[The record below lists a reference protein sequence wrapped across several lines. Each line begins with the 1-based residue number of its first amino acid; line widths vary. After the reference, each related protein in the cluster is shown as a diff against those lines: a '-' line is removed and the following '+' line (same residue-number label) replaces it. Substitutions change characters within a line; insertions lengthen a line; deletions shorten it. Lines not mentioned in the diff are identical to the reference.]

1 MMRSLRPVR
10 SARASALGLAGR
22 FALCFAMAAI
32 GARASIEAGSFCGAL
47 LRPSWR
53 RGVAA

>member
-10 SARASALGLAGR
+10 SARASALGLAGW

-32 GARASIEAGSFCGAL
+32 GARASIEAGSFYGAL
-47 LRPSWR
+47 LRPSWAPR
-53 RGVAA
+53 CC